1 MEKEAP
7 EEIGN
12 RKTEAPKN
20 IRKENNRFA
29 SFLMGKGFPRSST
42 PMDNA
47 TWLKKMLSHQIQ
59 KMGIGTLIRFPP
71 VDLCLANGSIVH
83 LPLCSR
89 SLRRHKNDP
98 LLLHARG
105 LAVASFSRHLE
116 AKADEFFDG
125 G

>member
-1 MEKEAP
+1 MEKEAT
-7 EEIGN
+7 EKIEN

-29 SFLMGKGFPRSST
+29 SLLMGKGFPRNST

-59 KMGIGTLIRFPP
+59 WTSTSPTTASSTFPFAADLFGAIRTILSCFTL
-71 VDLCLANGSIVH
+71 
-83 LPLCSR
+83 
-89 SLRRHKNDP
+89 
-98 LLLHARG
+98 
-105 LAVASFSRHLE
+105 
-116 AKADEFFDG
+116 G